1 MAIGEAC
8 NTRIRGWHLSNDCH
22 HFQNPRSL
30 VTRDPAGKEV
40 MPINNLKRRRM
51 GSLSTSIDEAIGSD
65 DTLGRSIQPER
76 DRLIPAKTTAMSS
89 PLPPCMHR
97 QKYTP
102 YCALWVCLSR
112 VVLPSRIDKSS
123 LSRKRGRPR
132 KYPVLPNNGRTF
144 KCVPTATFLAMPA
157 GCSLPPSVSVFLAK
171 FVYHRSYVIDE

>member
-8 NTRIRGWHLSNDCH
+8 NTWIREWHLSRDC

-30 VTRDPAGKEV
+30 VTRGPAGKVV
-40 MPINNLKRRRM
+40 MSINNLKRRRM
-51 GSLSTSIDEAIGSD
+51 GSLSTSFDEAIGSD
-65 DTLGRSIQPER
+65 DTLSRSIQPER

-89 PLPPCMHR
+89 HLPPCMHCH
-97 QKYTP
+97 KYTP
-102 YCALWVCLSR
+102 YCTLWVCFSR
-112 VVLPSRIDKSS
+112 IVLPSRIDKSS

-144 KCVPTATFLAMPA
+144 KCVPTAVFLAMPA